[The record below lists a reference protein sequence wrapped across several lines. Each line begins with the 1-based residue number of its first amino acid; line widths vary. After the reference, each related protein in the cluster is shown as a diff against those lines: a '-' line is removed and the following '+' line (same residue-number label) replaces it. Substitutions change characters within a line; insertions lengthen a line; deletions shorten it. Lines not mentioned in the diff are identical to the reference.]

1 MTDAPAAKT
10 AKPVRM
16 ATSLADLASPKI
28 NAVLEYDDYDLVVP
42 IRIPSA
48 HEWNQIGYSVPAP
61 VPPVNGVD
69 GNKRPIYDRAD
80 PTYLRHMAEAEEE
93 RTYRRLLA
101 CIELPVEGDTQEA
114 KLDALR
120 AAIGV
125 NAFWKLNALI
135 GERIAEGQS
144 RIINRAETFHGDG
157 TGDAAGVP
165 GERVDTGAV

>member
-10 AKPVRM
+10 AKPVRV

-28 NAVLEYDDYDLVVP
+28 SAVLEYDDYDLVVP

-61 VPPVNGVD
+61 VPPTNGVD

-80 PTYLRHMAEAEEE
+80 PGYLRRMAEAEEE

-101 CIELPVEGDTQEA
+101 CIELPVEGDTQDEQLA
-114 KLDALR
+114 ALR

-125 NAFWKLNALI
+125 NAFWKLNTLI

-144 RIINRAETFHGDG
+144 RIVNRAETFHRDG
-157 TGDAAGVP
+157 TGDVEGVP
-165 GERVDTGAV
+165 GDGLDAGAV